1 MNKWERGQE
10 STETEKIFGRKDWDL
25 VHQALSVNKFGT
37 MFDVCE
43 RVLPVLD
50 PRC

>member
-1 MNKWERGQE
+1 MNKWELGQE
-10 STETEKIFGRKDWDL
+10 STETEKNIREIGMDL
-25 VHQALSVNKFGT
+25 VHQALSVNSFGT